1 MRIDEK
7 AAAASQTGRPLVPEL
22 VPEGVQV
29 AGKGNVIFDIF
40 KALRGTPN
48 TIEGGRIPTSVE
60 ERLLKPGEYEARQQE
75 QAPGMLSTEG
85 QERFEASG
93 FNAADAINPPASVQA
108 LDALDVPMAETVT
121 DAQQSLR
128 TVDPETMTA
137 QPGVA
142 GAQGADELDA
152 LGAANAVEP
161 ERLDAFVRAGSDGL
175 DFNFS
180 NLETGDDVKAMINE
194 VSEIYADP
202 ITAAKRGVVT
212 QKETLA
218 EAEQM
223 LADEM
228 GFTKKLLKRK
238 RGIPFNASE
247 ATASRI
253 ILTRSAERLS
263 EMAQAIANGER
274 SPAALIAFRRQMSIH
289 AGIQMQVKGM
299 QTEIARAMNAFNIPV
314 SARTPEMKADISDA
328 MLLETGGTYEA
339 VKLAKGLL
347 DVQRRN
353 NHPSAVHKYAFKGFL
368 SKANGVFGEV
378 YVNGLLSWTYTHIKN
393 FVATPMFMA
402 YQGAEELLAGLY
414 GGVER
419 GIGRAI
425 GLKPEGIGKA
435 GFGNTADGV
444 YVGQVAA
451 RWYGQS
457 RSFKDAWIT
466 AAETFR
472 TEIPAD
478 ALTKIEGSQLR
489 AIDAENLEMSGRGGQ
504 FIDHLGKAIRIPGRA
519 LMGADDFWRVFAQ
532 RGELSS
538 EAYHAA
544 MMAKSLGKTDQEA
557 LDNFAIVTLDP
568 RSYANQVDATARYN
582 SLTTDTGKFGEV
594 TGVLQNLPVIGRLLL
609 PFSKVPINSVLRVME
624 RMYPSGFF
632 KDPVKR
638 QKAVA
643 RVTLAYGALYTLTE
657 YAADGKLTGSMPKD
671 QRQRDMLPPNWK
683 PYSFV
688 TRGDNWPTDADGDD
702 LPIFDPRTGAPNGAL
717 TYVSYAGLEPIGAI
731 LGIAASYAESQRRT
745 SDPEAGLKKASLALA
760 AASDYFF
767 DMPMIQVIGDFVKAY
782 EKGDA
787 SGVMRSPIA
796 GAMPYSAAVRAGER
810 AANPTLRTPSS
821 QPEYYTL
828 AEIEDPSITPF
839 VVGPGGEQEP
849 NYKLAGKIKGGMGAT
864 FNDAMAKW
872 ESMLTDREIFGGAE
886 DDTSAIRYD
895 VFGDAR
901 ENNVRFDVNPV
912 MAIYNMIIPF
922 NVRRGEALNDAQYEQ
937 IRLKGPLRDT
947 KRKEKG
953 FGFSEAFRSEWTRAA
968 KQEVMVES
976 IAGRAEKFKPA
987 LNSLIGSAEYGSMT
1001 DQQRFNAIRNLEDEF
1016 YDAGLVMVFQMK
1028 RYEKVRDAY
1037 FDYRLVT
1044 DDLKAKG
1051 RLRR

>member
-7 AAAASQTGRPLVPEL
+7 AAAASQTGRPLVPE
-22 VPEGVQV
+22 GVQV
-29 AGKGNVIFDIF
+29 AGKGNVIFEIF

-93 FNAADAINPPASVQA
+93 LNAADAINPPASVQA
-108 LDALDVPMAETVT
+108 LEALDDPMVETVT

-142 GAQGADELDA
+142 GAQGADEFDA
-152 LGAANAVEP
+152 LGAAKAVEP

-228 GFTKKLLKRK
+228 GFTRKLLKRK

-253 ILTRSAERLS
+253 IMVRSAERMA

-274 SPAALIAFRRQMSIH
+274 SPTFLLAFRRH
-289 AGIQMQVKGM
+289 VAVNAGIVMQVKGM

-314 SARTPEMKADISDA
+314 SARTLEMKADISDA

-347 DVQRRN
+347 AAQKRGGN
-353 NHPSAVHKYAFKGFL
+353 AAAHKYSVGGYF

-402 YQGAEELLAGLY
+402 YQGVEEVLAGLY

-419 GIGRAI
+419 GIGRTL
-425 GLKPEGIGKA
+425 GLKPEGIGNA

-478 ALTKIEGSQLR
+478 PLTKIEGAQLR
-489 AIDAENLEMSGRGGQ
+489 AIDAENLGLSGRGGQ

-557 LDNFAIVTLDP
+557 LDNFSMVMLDP
-568 RSYANQVDATARYN
+568 RSYANQLDETARYN
-582 SLTTDTGKFGEV
+582 SLTTDTGKFGEA
-594 TGVLQNLPVIGRLLL
+594 TGWFQSLPVIGRLLL

-624 RMYPSGFF
+624 RMYPSGLF

-638 QKAVA
+638 QKAIA

-688 TRGDNWPTDADGDD
+688 TRGDKWPTDADGDD

-767 DMPMIQVIGDFVKAY
+767 DMPMITVVGDFVKGY
-782 EKGDA
+782 EKGDF
-787 SGVMRSPIA
+787 SGVMRGPIA
-796 GAMPYSAAVRAGER
+796 GAMPYSAAVRAGEKL
-810 AANPTLRTPSS
+810 ANPTLKKPSS

-828 AEIEDPSITPF
+828 AEIENPSITPF

-912 MAIYNMIIPF
+912 MAIYNMVIPF
-922 NVRRGEALNDAQYEQ
+922 NVRHGEALNDAQYEQ

-968 KQEVMVES
+968 KQEVMVQS
-976 IAGRAEKFKPA
+976 IAGKAEKFKPA
-987 LNSLIGSAEYGSMT
+987 LDSLIGSGEYGSMT
-1001 DQQRFNAIRNLEDEF
+1001 DQERFNAIRNLEDEF
-1016 YDAGLVMVFQMK
+1016 YDAGLEMVFQMK

-1044 DDLKAKG
+1044 DDLRAKG